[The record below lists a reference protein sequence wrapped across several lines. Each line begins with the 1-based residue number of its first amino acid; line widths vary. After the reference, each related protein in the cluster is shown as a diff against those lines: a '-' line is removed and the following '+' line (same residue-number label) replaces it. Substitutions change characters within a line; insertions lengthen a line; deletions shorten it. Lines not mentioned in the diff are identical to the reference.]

1 MASNHQNPLW
11 NRDLV
16 VAGGLAFAGM
26 MTFEGK
32 LFAAIGPRLPF
43 VSRLLDSK
51 ILEWWPVLLIAGG
64 IAVWMWTIHH
74 GRSNNRPGSPARSG
88 ENT

>member
-11 NRDLV
+11 NRDMV

-32 LFAAIGPRLPF
+32 LVAAIGPRLPF

-51 ILEWWPVLLIAGG
+51 ILEWWPILLIAAGV
-64 IAVWMWTIHH
+64 AVWTGTAH
-74 GRSNNRPGSPARSG
+74 RSRSRRPGSRAQSG
-88 ENT
+88 GDQ